1 MNRRLADTAL
11 GQQERLTFLKQW
23 TQRSRQLPVTY
34 TYADN
39 GCIHL
44 LEGVTTDFSKSECGI
59 RGSMVPPV
67 GSHTALTLS
76 LRGHN
81 RPLLLDGT
89 VAWTAGEYFGIH
101 IRQLSDKDYQRI
113 RRRLWELQH
122 AHDCLVNSEMKEES
136 IDE

>member
-1 MNRRLADTAL
+1 
-11 GQQERLTFLKQW
+11 
-23 TQRSRQLPVTY
+23 
-34 TYADN
+34 
-39 GCIHL
+39 
-44 LEGVTTDFSKSECGI
+44 
-59 RGSMVPPV
+59 V

-101 IRQLSDKDYQRI
+101 IRELSDKDYQRI
-113 RRRLWELQH
+113 RRILWELQH